1 MTRKKKPTGWL
12 PDRLVIMGTTWSVVQ
27 CTDPVA
33 VNPGEGELHWGNC
46 NPNTREIRL
55 FTGAQ
60 PFDVY
65 QTLLHEVFHCVAG
78 ELQLKFNRNEAE
90 VDVFSRTVVDTLVRN
105 GMLKLPE
112 VTM

>member
-1 MTRKKKPTGWL
+1 MTRKKKPASWL
-12 PDRLVIMGTTWSVVQ
+12 PERLVIMGTTWTVVQ
-27 CTDPVA
+27 CADINA
-33 VNPGEGELHWGNC
+33 VDVTQTELHWGNC
-46 NPNTREIRL
+46 NPVTREIRI
-55 FTGAQ
+55 FTGSQ

-112 VTM
+112 ANP